1 MMAVLGAFLGAVGVS
16 DLFRASN
23 DDTSM
28 RRRIAIL
35 AIGVAALVLLLAT
48 GGTTA
53 EGWLLAIP
61 LTFALAAW
69 TLGSADALA
78 KRLGSAEAHTAS
90 ARRIPRIV
98 AFAGLGFG
106 VAVSLLLSD
115 GNTGQWPAGLSGPL
129 TAIPYNRA
137 VLVLGVA
144 LVQLATANVIVRLTL
159 ETVGVPTRTG
169 EQRLKSGRVLGS
181 MERLFIL
188 GLGMTGAFTAAAA
201 VVAAKGLL
209 RYPDVKA
216 DQKAAAAGV
225 RPNPVSEYF
234 LIGSF
239 ASWLVAVA
247 GLAVVGLDAATAGM
261 GTP

>member
-1 MMAVLGAFLGAVGVS
+1 MAVLGAFLGALGVS

-23 DDTSM
+23 DDTSR
-28 RRRIAIL
+28 RRRIGVLVIGLVAL
-35 AIGVAALVLLLAT
+35 ALLLAT
-48 GGTTA
+48 GGRN
-53 EGWLLAIP
+53 GRDWLLALP
-61 LTFALAAW
+61 LAMALAAW
-69 TLGSADALA
+69 TLGSAEALA
-78 KRLGSAEAHTAS
+78 TRTRRAPRLA
-90 ARRIPRIV
+90 
-98 AFAGLGFG
+98 AFAGLFVG
-106 VAVSLLLSD
+106 VALCLLVADD
-115 GNTGQWPAGLSGPL
+115 GTSPWPPLFPGPL
-129 TAIPYNRA
+129 TSIPYDRT

-144 LVQLATANVIVRLTL
+144 LAQLATANIIVRLTL
-159 ETVGVPTRTG
+159 EAVGVPTAPG

-188 GLGMTGAFTAAAA
+188 GLGMTGAFAAAAA

-216 DQKAAAAGV
+216 DHKAATTGV

-247 GLAVVGLDAATAGM
+247 GLALVGLDTAIAAGAG
-261 GTP
+261 